1 MLDLLIEKAH
11 LIHRGVRCLR
21 PRKPSMLPL
30 TEDRLAEGVILL
42 SATVDSLG
50 SIMHMFVEAARV
62 AGSRSTKK
70 KKGIMSSHFRVGH
83 YGDEALKHLDNTT
96 GQLIREANDEDK
108 ENVIGPVVTAEAI
121 SIAIMGRLVSG
132 VYCSGSVDAIGIYE
146 ECLEH
151 LVSNTIY
158 SPRKHVAN

>member
-1 MLDLLIEKAH
+1 MLDLLIDKAYH
-11 LIHRGVRCLR
+11 IHQGVRCLR
-21 PRKPSMLPL
+21 PQKPSLLPFRD
-30 TEDRLAEGVILL
+30 DRLAEGVILL

-70 KKGIMSSHFRVGH
+70 KKGIMSSHFRVGQ
-83 YGDEALKHLDNTT
+83 YGDEALKHLDNTR
-96 GQLIREANDEDK
+96 GQLIREASDEDK

-121 SIAIMGRLVSG
+121 SIAIMRRLVSG

-151 LVSNTIY
+151 LVSQFICRR
-158 SPRKHVAN
+158 RKPVAN